1 MARKLCGCVNM
12 VDIGHVHSVGRE
24 VATVKTCTC
33 RKVAKMEFCNHKC
46 DQQTRL
52 VRHIVTY
59 RYSPLRKL
67 KISGVQCGMYQLFW
81 LQLLKSGH
89 AFGVRV
95 VFGCLKLSGGNAQ
108 VQSQWV
114 LFTTFQ
120 SLQRNIP

>member
-24 VATVKTCTC
+24 VATVKTFTC
-33 RKVAKMEFCNHKC
+33 RRVAKMEFCNHKC

-59 RYSPLRKL
+59 RYSPLQKL
-67 KISGVQCGMYQLFW
+67 KISVVQCGMYQLFW

-89 AFGVRV
+89 AFRVRV

-108 VQSQWV
+108 PQSQWV
-114 LFTTFQ
+114 LFTTFLT
-120 SLQRNIP
+120 LQRNIP